1 MKLKKSAAVDV
12 RNPKMME
19 AVSFCPKVEIIEFA
33 DSETAT
39 NQEDIDPSL
48 MPSILQMVLLSLNF
62 QKVFIATINSS
73 VNILFIINHFRFF

>member
-19 AVSFCPKVEIIEFA
+19 AVRSLCPNVEIIEFA

-39 NQEDIDPSL
+39 NQEDIDLSL
-48 MPSILQMVLLSLNF
+48 MPLILQMVLLSLNF
-62 QKVFIATINSS
+62 QKVFIANINCC
-73 VNILFIINHFRFF
+73 